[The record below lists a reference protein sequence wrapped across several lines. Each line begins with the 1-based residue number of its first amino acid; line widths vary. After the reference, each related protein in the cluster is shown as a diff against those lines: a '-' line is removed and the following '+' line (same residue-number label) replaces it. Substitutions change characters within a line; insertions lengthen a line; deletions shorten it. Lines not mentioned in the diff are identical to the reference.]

1 MSKYTPATALA
12 IKRDIQ
18 TSQEILAGINVKIDI
33 KRKELQAIDGILE
46 TKRGLLARFEDAMV
60 GVFSRGLK
68 QKEQKEKRISELDL
82 TISKLETARD
92 LLTAE
97 IQLRK
102 EDITEPVGAMLV
114 QSLISQLEPIL
125 DKLLLDINASENE
138 LKLLAEKKHEFI
150 IANAELE
157 KEASTQE
164 EKVKF
169 AELVLAEIDRT
180 RNAALRQL
188 ARERQQL
195 YFMAER
201 KQASKIMQARLTNN
215 EFQTTYEQLPRRGS
229 I

>member
-201 KQASKIMQARLTNN
+201 KQSSKIMQARLTNN